1 MFKLRDYQQ
10 EAVDSTI
17 RYFIKHGDKSGNPL
31 IQLPT
36 GTGKSLVIAGLLK
49 FINENWGSVR
59 SMVVTH
65 VKELIEQ
72 NHDKFQKLW
81 PGAPAGIYS
90 AGIGR
95 KDVNAMITFA
105 GIQSVAKKAE
115 AFKDVDIIIVDE
127 CDLISPNQQT
137 SYQKFFAEIRKH
149 NPHLKVIGLTAT
161 GWRLGYGSIVKDDDA
176 PNAMFDEIVFD
187 ACTMECFNWFI
198 NEGYLLPVVPK
209 ATKKELDVSGVH
221 KRGGEF
227 IESELQKVVNN
238 PEVTEYLVEDAINIA
253 REDNRESWLI
263 FGSGVEHCKDI
274 IRVLKMHGVSCAMV
288 TGDTP
293 KKERDTIIND
303 FKSGRIT
310 AVVNNNVLTT
320 GFDHPGLDLIVVL
333 RPSESSRLWV
343 QILGRGTR
351 PDYADGFDLSTTAGR
366 LQAIAASHK
375 QNCLVLDYSGNTRR
389 LGPINDPVMPKRPG
403 QKGKSTAPVK
413 MCPTCSSWNH
423 ASVRYCGG
431 LPPIDTTGMT
441 FGEVNELILRGYFVR
456 GKNGIATAKDF
467 CGHEFTFEKKLM
479 ASASTKQI
487 IKNDLPVTE
496 VFRVSLVSYYAHY
509 NRGDASKPPTLRVDY
524 HVDGNNGRAI
534 SQWICLLHDGFAG
547 NKARRWWREHTTMPV
562 PTSIDHALEVV
573 AQLKVPTHIYV
584 DMSKKFPDVL
594 NACYD
599 GTAFGKE
606 AKSEH
611 VPEVQVVA
619 EINVFKS
626 AGTYTNKYDEDDE
639 PAKPTSL
646 QFNANTHMLNGK
658 GEPVPMDFDDDIP
671 F

>member
-10 EAVDSTI
+10 EAVDSVI
-17 RYFIKHGDKSGNPL
+17 RYFMKYGNKSGNPL

-36 GTGKSLVIAGLLK
+36 GTGKSLVIAGLLQ
-49 FINENWGSVR
+49 FIHNNWGSVR
-59 SMVVTH
+59 SIVVTH

-72 NHDKFQKLW
+72 NHDKFHKLW
-81 PGAPAGIYS
+81 PEAPSGIYS
-90 AGIGR
+90 AGMNR
-95 KDVNAMITFA
+95 KDKHAMITFA
-105 GIQSVAKKAE
+105 GIQSICKAVQY
-115 AFKDVDIIIVDE
+115 FTDVDIIIVDE

-149 NPHLKVIGLTAT
+149 NPDMKVIGLTAT

-176 PNAMFDEIVFD
+176 PNAMFDKIVFD

-198 NEGYLLPVVPK
+198 KEGYLLPVVPK

-238 PEVTEYLVEDAINIA
+238 PEVTEYLLEDAISIA
-253 REDNRESWLI
+253 QEDNRQSWLI

-274 IRVLKMHGVSCAMV
+274 IRVLKSKGITCAMV

-293 KKERDTIIND
+293 KVERGKILDD

-320 GFDHPGLDLIVVL
+320 GFDHPGLDLIIVL

-351 PDYADGFDLSTTAGR
+351 PDYADGFDLSTTLGR

-403 QKGKSTAPVK
+403 QKGKGEAPVK
-413 MCPTCSSWNH
+413 KCPVCSMWNH
-423 ASVRYCGG
+423 ASVRHCGG
-431 LPPIDTTGMT
+431 LPPVNTAGMT
-441 FGEVNELILRGYFVR
+441 FGEVNDLILRGYFVR
-456 GKNGIATAKDF
+456 GKDGIATAKDF
-467 CGHEFTFEKKLM
+467 CGHEFVFEKKLM
-479 ASASTKQI
+479 AGASTKQI

-496 VFRVSLVSYYAHY
+496 VFKVNLISYYAHY
-509 NRGDASKPPTLRVDY
+509 NRGDASKPPSLRVDY
-524 HVDGNNGRAI
+524 HVDGNNGRAL
-534 SQWICLLHDGFAG
+534 SQYICMFHTGFAG
-547 NKARRWWREHTTMPV
+547 NKGVRWWRDHCDQPV
-562 PTSIDHALEVV
+562 PKDINQALEVV
-573 AQLKVPTHIYV
+573 SQLRIPTHIYV
-584 DMSKKFPDVL
+584 DMSKKFPEVL
-594 NACYD
+594 NECYD
-599 GTAFGKE
+599 GSAFKTQE
-606 AKSEH
+606 QTDER
-611 VPEVQVVA
+611 PEVQVV
-619 EINVFKS
+619 S
-626 AGTYTNKYDEDDE
+626 AAGILKAGGSYTNMYDRDDDQ
-639 PAKPTSL
+639 PVSL
-646 QFNANTHMLNGK
+646 QFNANTHTLNGK